1 MLRFRTHWKTK
12 TKLIDHILTV
22 LNKLRTEHP
31 GAATI
36 IAGDKNDLDE
46 SGILAFDPAFVQIVQ
61 KPTRKDNIL
70 SIIITDLRRFYIE
83 PKIINPIP
91 VDNPGKGAPSDH
103 NGVLAVPINNTES
116 NKRTTKQI
124 KIVQPMPLSSINE
137 FSQSIRTIDWS
148 FMMDGLSS
156 SEMVDTFQKMTN
168 DLKNIH
174 FPMKRI
180 SISSYD
186 KPWITEE
193 LKSLRRRRQRIYSKE
208 GRSLAYLQA
217 KNEFDTKLKVAAE
230 KFIAKINDEVT
241 NGKRSSSYSAIRKL
255 GNRDFMDSKEA
266 ETFDLPE
273 LVDNNFD
280 DKQSA
285 EALADYFSSISQ
297 EFQPLD
303 VNKLPPNLKDE
314 LERGRN
320 DENIPILEEYE
331 VYQKIVQSKIPHS
344 TAPGDLKRTLV
355 KECSVELVPPVTM
368 IYNRI
373 TESKEFPRSWVKEQQ
388 TPIPKVFPPSSMDEI
403 RNISGTPLFSKRY
416 ESFVSDWLLPIVDP
430 FLDPGQRGGL
440 KTSSISHYL
449 VKLLHYIHFNLDRPQ
464 PHAVLLAC
472 VDMSKAFNRM
482 SHHQV
487 IEDLYAMKVPGWLLL
502 ILISYLTDRKMM
514 MKFRGVLSS
523 LRLLPCSSYQGTVLG
538 VILFIIYFNGAALR
552 PQIPRPSWPFYSK
565 KEE

>member
-1 MLRFRTHWKTK
+1 M
-12 TKLIDHILTV
+12 IDHILTV

-193 LKSLRRRRQRIYSKE
+193 LKSLRRRRQ
-208 GRSLAYLQA
+208 
-217 KNEFDTKLKVAAE
+217 
-230 KFIAKINDEVT
+230 
-241 NGKRSSSYSAIRKL
+241 
-255 GNRDFMDSKEA
+255 
-266 ETFDLPE
+266 
-273 LVDNNFD
+273 
-280 DKQSA
+280 
-285 EALADYFSSISQ
+285 
-297 EFQPLD
+297 
-303 VNKLPPNLKDE
+303 
-314 LERGRN
+314 
-320 DENIPILEEYE
+320 
-331 VYQKIVQSKIPHS
+331 
-344 TAPGDLKRTLV
+344 
-355 KECSVELVPPVTM
+355 
-368 IYNRI
+368 
-373 TESKEFPRSWVKEQQ
+373 
-388 TPIPKVFPPSSMDEI
+388 
-403 RNISGTPLFSKRY
+403 
-416 ESFVSDWLLPIVDP
+416 
-430 FLDPGQRGGL
+430 
-440 KTSSISHYL
+440 
-449 VKLLHYIHFNLDRPQ
+449 
-464 PHAVLLAC
+464 
-472 VDMSKAFNRM
+472 
-482 SHHQV
+482 
-487 IEDLYAMKVPGWLLL
+487 
-502 ILISYLTDRKMM
+502 
-514 MKFRGVLSS
+514 
-523 LRLLPCSSYQGTVLG
+523 
-538 VILFIIYFNGAALR
+538 
-552 PQIPRPSWPFYSK
+552 
-565 KEE
+565 

>member
-1 MLRFRTHWKTK
+1 MFPWDKGVNANNSLKNDCDALDLPAFTVYNMRSIWSKLNNLAEDIIDRSVDISFLSEVWEKKENTKHQSKIEELLELKGISYISTPRPGLKRGGGSAIAACPKNFPLVKLHVEILNSLEVVWGLLRPRTVLGTLKKIIICSFYSPPRSRKK

-137 FSQSIRTIDWS
+137 FRQSIRTIDWS
-148 FMMDGLSS
+148 FMMYGLSS

-217 KNEFDTKLKVAAE
+217 KHEFDTKLKVAAE
-230 KFIAKINDEVT
+230 KLIAKINDEVT
-241 NGKRSSSYSAIRKL
+241 NGNRSS
-255 GNRDFMDSKEA
+255 
-266 ETFDLPE
+266 
-273 LVDNNFD
+273 
-280 DKQSA
+280 
-285 EALADYFSSISQ
+285 
-297 EFQPLD
+297 
-303 VNKLPPNLKDE
+303 
-314 LERGRN
+314 
-320 DENIPILEEYE
+320 
-331 VYQKIVQSKIPHS
+331 
-344 TAPGDLKRTLV
+344 
-355 KECSVELVPPVTM
+355 
-368 IYNRI
+368 
-373 TESKEFPRSWVKEQQ
+373 
-388 TPIPKVFPPSSMDEI
+388 
-403 RNISGTPLFSKRY
+403 
-416 ESFVSDWLLPIVDP
+416 
-430 FLDPGQRGGL
+430 
-440 KTSSISHYL
+440 
-449 VKLLHYIHFNLDRPQ
+449 
-464 PHAVLLAC
+464 
-472 VDMSKAFNRM
+472 
-482 SHHQV
+482 
-487 IEDLYAMKVPGWLLL
+487 
-502 ILISYLTDRKMM
+502 
-514 MKFRGVLSS
+514 
-523 LRLLPCSSYQGTVLG
+523 
-538 VILFIIYFNGAALR
+538 
-552 PQIPRPSWPFYSK
+552 
-565 KEE
+565 